1 MKTIRRNIDIA
12 IIITVLFVCGIIAS
26 LAAAVPP
33 PSDFNTDRIL
43 DAIRQVE
50 TGGCKNPSEAVGDGG
65 KAIGPFQIHQSYWA
79 DAVEHDPSIGG
90 VYADCKNEA
99 YARQIVIAYLS
110 RYCKSWSDE
119 NCARI
124 HNGGPSGGKRKAT
137 VKYWQKVQKHLD

>member
-1 MKTIRRNIDIA
+1 MKNTNRNI
-12 IIITVLFVCGIIAS
+12 IIVVLIVTGILAA

-33 PSDFNTDRIL
+33 PSDYNTDRIL
-43 DAIRQVE
+43 NAIRQVE

-65 KAIGPFQIHQSYWA
+65 KAIGPFQIHKAYWQ

-119 NCARI
+119 NVARI
-124 HNGGPSGGKRKAT
+124 HNGGPSGHKRKST
-137 VKYWQKVQKHLD
+137 VKYWRKVENVLR